1 MQRQIALSDENTA
14 RAGAG
19 RPYWVLSMRY
29 FQVFFALCLPLA
41 GTGCFTLFNDET
53 QNVGELR
60 AAGENGD
67 REAQGELGA
76 HYYFQG
82 NFRKAAHWL
91 NQSALQGEVRSQWLL
106 GRLHR
111 DGKGEWQKNS
121 VLACQWFILAAD
133 QGYHRAMSD
142 KRSLEQSLTDDQI
155 IQSNALAGEI
165 RKQIAA
171 NMEQTQK
178 RQQN

>member
-1 MQRQIALSDENTA
+1 
-14 RAGAG
+14 
-19 RPYWVLSMRY
+19 MRY
-29 FQVFFALCLPLA
+29 FRIFFALCLLLIWA
-41 GTGCFTLFNDET
+41 GCFTLFNDET
-53 QNVGELR
+53 QNIAELK

-76 HYYFQG
+76 RYYFHG
-82 NFRKAAHWL
+82 NFRKAAYWL
-91 NQSALQGEVRSQWLL
+91 NQSARQGEVRSQWLL

-111 DGKGEWQKNS
+111 DGKGVRQNPM
-121 VLACQWFILAAD
+121 LACQWFILAAD

-142 KRSLEQSLTDDQI
+142 KRSLEQRLTEDQI

-165 RKQIAA
+165 RKQIEA
-171 NMEQTQK
+171 NLERIQK

>member
-1 MQRQIALSDENTA
+1 
-14 RAGAG
+14 
-19 RPYWVLSMRY
+19 MRY

-82 NFRKAAHWL
+82 NLRKAAHWL
-91 NQSALQGEVRSQWLL
+91 NQSARQGEVRSQWLL

-111 DGKGEWQKNS
+111 DGKGEWQKNP

-133 QGYHRAMSD
+133 QGYHRALSD